1 LDHAAQVRIGIE
13 TRAVATERVQPE
25 VVAYGR
31 LEEDPTRGFVLRAP
45 FSGTLLPAQGGT
57 WPTLGQALSAKTV
70 IGALEP
76 RLTPAEQIG
85 LTNQLASARADLSAA
100 TSSVAAAT
108 AAYERTRILNA
119 DNKNVSDRALE
130 EAAARLA
137 SEKARLQTATDTVAV
152 LERSLRANGSGSA
165 SSLTVDRAGEVTEL
179 LARPG
184 EAVEAGAAI
193 LRVSNFDGLL
203 ARVDLPIGEHV
214 PPGTEAAR
222 IVVVGY
228 EDMPV
233 MAERVGI
240 TASSQATMAG
250 QSLLFRLRS
259 ILAGLRPGLAVTA
272 HIPVA
277 GTPRTGIVIPA
288 AAVVRTSGQ
297 AWVYIQTGAEEFVR
311 KSIAV
316 DQPTDSG
323 YLTSTNVASGDHIV
337 VQGAQT
343 LLSEEFK
350 SRLAEES

>member
-1 LDHAAQVRIGIE
+1 
-13 TRAVATERVQPE
+13 
-25 VVAYGR
+25 
-31 LEEDPTRGFVLRAP
+31 
-45 FSGTLLPAQGGT
+45 
-57 WPTLGQALSAKTV
+57 V

-350 SRLAEES
+350 SRLAQES